1 MGSNKVTNKNMIK
14 NEDTAKNLVFPF
26 SLLEIA
32 IKLHIAPNNNDK
44 KPIKAISSLKPG
56 TT

>member
-1 MGSNKVTNKNMIK
+1 MIK
-14 NEDTAKNLVFPF
+14 NDDTAKNFVLPL

-32 IKLHIAPNNNDK
+32 IKLQIAPNNNNK